1 MNLQRWNWTVLVKP
15 KVCLCR
21 NSWAAL
27 TVQAMVCS
35 QLLLFCHV
43 ECAPELCQRLH
54 YSNSLFAFWCSP
66 KIYSGFTGLTYVY
79 LMRQCAHVVNIY
91 FQNMLSVK
99 FSGVN
104 ELQDRLRLHTLN
116 FQCLYSLSVL
126 LLHTDTQTLKD
137 VVELFHSSVYL
148 RTLYPFQGLCLFFC
162 TEQCC

>member
-1 MNLQRWNWTVLVKP
+1 MNLQRWTWTLLVKP

-27 TVQAMVCS
+27 TMQAMVCS

-66 KIYSGFTGLTYVY
+66 KIYSGFTGLTCVYVV
-79 LMRQCAHVVNIY
+79 RQCAHVLNIY

-99 FSGVN
+99 FPDVG
-104 ELQDRLRLHTLN
+104 ELQGRLRLHTLN
-116 FQCLYSLSVL
+116 FNAYINSLCCSSTLISRHWRMLFIFSVL
-126 LLHTDTQTLKD
+126 QHI
-137 VVELFHSSVYL
+137 
-148 RTLYPFQGLCLFFC
+148 
-162 TEQCC
+162 